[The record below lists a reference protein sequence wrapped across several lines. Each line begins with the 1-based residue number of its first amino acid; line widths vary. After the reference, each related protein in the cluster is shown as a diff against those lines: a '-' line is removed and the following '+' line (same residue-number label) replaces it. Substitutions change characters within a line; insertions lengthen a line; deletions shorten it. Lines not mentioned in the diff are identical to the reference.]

1 MLLGSLPSSN
11 IWPSKLHMDQCQYLS
26 NCTPSPYLKIRQNRE
41 LRQAGSTL
49 TKLTI
54 IRYNR
59 QICLHSLGLAKFRQI
74 CHSRFRVHFQT

>member
-1 MLLGSLPSSN
+1 
-11 IWPSKLHMDQCQYLS
+11 MDHCQYLS

-74 CHSRFRVHFQT
+74 CHSRFRVHF